1 MVDNNSTQSMV
12 KRVSVVYLVEKS
24 PSEVM
29 VTLVFSRETMTDSPK
44 ATGLAS
50 GNLAA
55 LLPELLEEGD
65 LHDLVLLGL
74 GAGVVDGEGVCF
86 F

>member
-1 MVDNNSTQSMV
+1 MLI
-12 KRVSVVYLVEKS
+12 VYLVEKS
-24 PSEVM
+24 LSKVM
-29 VTLVFSRETMTDSPK
+29 VTLVFLRETMTDSPK

-65 LHDLVLLGL
+65 LHDLVLHGL
-74 GAGVVDGEGVCF
+74 GAGAVDGEGVCF